1 MEILLHGT
9 IPGIQCRMVTLGMIF
24 QWTGLP
30 PKEIL
35 SHLPD
40 LVNKVKQENLRYKI
54 IWSVFQLFLLSK

>member
-9 IPGIQCRMVTLGMIF
+9 IPGIQCRMVILGMIF

-40 LVNKVKQENLRYKI
+40 LVNKMKQENLRYKI